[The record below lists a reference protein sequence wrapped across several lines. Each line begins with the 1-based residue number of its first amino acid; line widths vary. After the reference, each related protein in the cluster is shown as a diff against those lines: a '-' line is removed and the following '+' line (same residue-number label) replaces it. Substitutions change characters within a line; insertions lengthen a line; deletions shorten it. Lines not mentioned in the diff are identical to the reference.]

1 LTRDWLRA
9 RLCADLPTQRDVKRH
24 SSWGILRHEIQK
36 KRRHMALRELMTK
49 IPDALTKLT
58 PCLLMSPLS
67 IAQYLGA
74 NSSTFDL
81 VIFDEASQIP
91 PWDAIGAMA
100 RARQVVMVGDP
111 KQLPPTNFFNR
122 AQSDQDDDDV
132 EEDLESILDECLGAN
147 LPVRHLNW
155 HYRSRHETLIAFS
168 NQHYYGGQ
176 LVTFPAPVTK
186 DDAVS
191 LHPVNGT
198 HAKGGDRTN
207 PNEAKAV
214 VADMVARLT
223 EPDFRRSG
231 LTLGVVTFNA
241 NQQKLIEDL
250 LDQARR
256 EYPEIETYFSDDNT
270 LEPVFVKNL
279 ESVQGDERDII
290 YFSLTYGPD
299 PGGRL
304 SLASF
309 NQLTRQGGERRL
321 NVAITRARHEMRVF
335 ASFRAEQLDLSRT
348 SAKGVRD
355 LKHFL
360 EFAERGERALLESD
374 TGSQGGFE
382 SPFEQAVARALEQR
396 GWRVQTQIGVSA
408 FRIDLGIVDPD
419 APGRYLVGVECDGA
433 TYHRSA
439 TARDRD
445 KLREQVLRGLGWEIV
460 RVWSTDW
467 WLNPARTL
475 DKLDARLRDVLK
487 KSRAER
493 AARDTKT

>member
-1 LTRDWLRA
+1 
-9 RLCADLPTQRDVKRH
+9 V
-24 SSWGILRHEIQK
+24 
-36 KRRHMALRELMTK
+36 
-49 IPDALTKLT
+49 
-58 PCLLMSPLS
+58 
-67 IAQYLGA
+67 
-74 NSSTFDL
+74 
-81 VIFDEASQIP
+81 
-91 PWDAIGAMA
+91 
-100 RARQVVMVGDP
+100 
-111 KQLPPTNFFNR
+111 
-122 AQSDQDDDDV
+122 
-132 EEDLESILDECLGAN
+132 
-147 LPVRHLNW
+147 
-155 HYRSRHETLIAFS
+155 
-168 NQHYYGGQ
+168 
-176 LVTFPAPVTK
+176 
-186 DDAVS
+186 
-191 LHPVNGT
+191 
-198 HAKGGDRTN
+198 
-207 PNEAKAV
+207 
-214 VADMVARLT
+214 
-223 EPDFRRSG
+223 
-231 LTLGVVTFNA
+231 
-241 NQQKLIEDL
+241 

-335 ASFRAEQLDLSRT
+335 SSFRAEQLDLSRT

-419 APGRYLVGVECDGA
+419 APGRYLAGVECDGA

-467 WLNPARTL
+467 WLNPVRTL
-475 DKLDARLRDVLK
+475 DKLDTRLRDLLK
-487 KSRAER
+487 KNRAER
-493 AARDTKT
+493 AARDSKAQSTVIVPSKPL